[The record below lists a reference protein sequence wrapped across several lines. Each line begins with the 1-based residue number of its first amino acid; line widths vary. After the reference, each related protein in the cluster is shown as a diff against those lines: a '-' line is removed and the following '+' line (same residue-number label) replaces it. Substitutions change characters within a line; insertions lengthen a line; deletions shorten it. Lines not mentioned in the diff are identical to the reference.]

1 VTLVRAAVL
10 ISAPIGSVYEQVR
23 ERARRPL
30 PWLGRT
36 WPVREQPPAR
46 LERAGAGPGGFDW
59 SVRRACWL
67 VQTGGGT
74 LLTDELAWTPPF
86 GRAGRLADAL
96 LLRRALLRA
105 LVTNAAAVK
114 AGAERAAGAGQPGRP
129 AGSPAARPAVASNG
143 PPPGPAVSTVDDG
156 VLVVGAALF
165 DPDGRVLAAQRD
177 RPPELAGRWE
187 FPGGKVEPGESE
199 TAALVRECREELGVG
214 IQVQDRLGGDLPVA
228 GGGLLR
234 VWRGRI
240 TTGQPSPREHR
251 ALRWLAPDELDD
263 VDWLPADRP
272 LIDLLRPPAQQR

>member
-1 VTLVRAAVL
+1 
-10 ISAPIGSVYEQVR
+10 VYEQVR

-36 WPVREQPPAR
+36 WPVRDQPPAR
-46 LERAGAGPGGFDW
+46 FERAGAGPGGFDW

-86 GRAGRLADAL
+86 GPAGRLADAL

-114 AGAERAAGAGQPGRP
+114 AGAERAGGAGQPAGP
-129 AGSPAARPAVASNG
+129 AGLPAARPAVVRNDPPPVPAARPAAASAE
-143 PPPGPAVSTVDDG
+143 PPPGPAVSIVDAG

-177 RPPELAGRWE
+177 HPPELAGRWE

-199 TAALVRECREELGVG
+199 TAALARECQEELGVG
-214 IQVQDRLGGDLPVA
+214 IQVEARLGGDLPVA

-240 TTGQPSPREHR
+240 TAGEPSPREHR
-251 ALRWLAPDELDD
+251 ALRWLAADELDD